1 MAYIYQITNDINDK
15 VYVGKTEGS
24 LEQRFREHCKDS
36 QAERCENRP
45 LYRAMRKY
53 GIEHFSISLIEQTEH
68 PEEREIFWIEQLNT
82 YHNGYNAT
90 LGGDGK
96 RYLDY
101 DKIVDRYLVLQNQ
114 KEVAKEMGIDEG
126 SVRKV
131 LHERNIPINKSPT
144 IKKPVRQ
151 YSKDGKE
158 LLTFSSCTDGAR
170 WLLEQQVT
178 QAQLGTVVNKITEC
192 ANHKRK
198 SAYNYLWEFV

>member
-1 MAYIYQITNDINDK
+1 M
-15 VYVGKTEGS
+15 
-24 LEQRFREHCKDS
+24 
-36 QAERCENRP
+36 ERCENRP

-53 GIEHFSISLIEQTEH
+53 GIEHFSISLIEQTEQ

-101 DKIVDRYLVLQNQ
+101 DKIVDRYLALQNQ
-114 KEVAKEMGIDEG
+114 KEVAKEMGISEK

-144 IKKPVRQ
+144 TKKPVRQ
-151 YSKDGKE
+151 CSKDGKE
-158 LLTFSSCTDGAR
+158 LLTFPSCADGAR

-192 ANHKRK
+192 ANNKRK
-198 SAYNYLWEFV
+198 SAYNYVWEFI

>member
-1 MAYIYQITNDINDK
+1 MAYIYQITNDINNK
-15 VYVGKTEGS
+15 VYVGKTETS
-24 LEQRFREHCKDS
+24 LKQRFREHCKDS
-36 QAERCENRP
+36 QIKKCENRP

-53 GIEHFSISLIEQTEH
+53 GIEHFSISLIEETEQ
-68 PEEREIFWIEQLNT
+68 PEEREIFWIEQLDT
-82 YHNGYNAT
+82 YSNGYNAT
-90 LGGDGK
+90 RGGDGK

-101 DKIVDRYLVLQNQ
+101 DEIVNRYLILQNQ
-114 KEVAKEMGIDEG
+114 KEVAKEMGIDES

-131 LHERNIPINKSPT
+131 LHERNIPINKNPT
-144 IKKPVRQ
+144 MKKPVRQ

-158 LLTFSSCTDGAR
+158 LLTFPSCTDGAR

-198 SAYNYLWEFV
+198 SAYNYLWEFI

>member
-15 VYVGKTEGS
+15 IYVGKTESS
-24 LEQRFREHCKDS
+24 LEQRFREHCKHS
-36 QAERCENRP
+36 QIERCKNRP
-45 LYRAMRKY
+45 LYRAMKKY
-53 GIEHFSISLIEQTEH
+53 GIEHFSISLIEQTEQ

-114 KEVAKEMGIDEG
+114 KEVAKEMGISEK

-144 IKKPVRQ
+144 TKKPVRQ

-158 LLTFSSCTDGAR
+158 LLTFPSCADGAR

-192 ANHKRK
+192 ANNKRK
-198 SAYNYLWEFV
+198 SAYNYVWEFI